1 MIQINIYYDLK
12 NREKAQEIYDSYKVC
27 LSNIIKEIKS
37 LNYQTIY
44 NNCFK
49 ISMISINESARE
61 HACRGY
67 ACHIGYFPKDINPE
81 IKNFIILPT
90 IKSLTRIEF

>member
-12 NREKAQEIYDSYKVC
+12 NKEKAQEIYDSYKVC
-27 LSNIIKEIKS
+27 LSNIIKEMKS

-49 ISMISINESARE
+49 ISMIPINESV
-61 HACRGY
+61 RGY

-81 IKNFIILPT
+81 IKKSIILPT
-90 IKSLTRIEF
+90 IKSFTRKEF

>member
-12 NREKAQEIYDSYKVC
+12 NKEKAQEIYDSYKVC
-27 LSNIIKEIKS
+27 LSNIIKEMKS

-49 ISMISINESARE
+49 ISMIPINESV
-61 HACRGY
+61 RGY

-81 IKNFIILPT
+81 IKKINNTTNNKKFHKKRIL
-90 IKSLTRIEF
+90 KLAF